1 MIAQFNMTIDD
12 FLSLSH
18 EQKAFLLMYKGD
30 LPDHADNIKYSYRLY
45 FYKKFYFEE
54 VIDRATDTIIE
65 TNAVQKFAHFKK
77 YLLAIR
83 AKN

>member
-12 FLSLSH
+12 FLSLSPD
-18 EQKAFLLMYKGD
+18 QKAFLLMYKGD
-30 LPDHADNIKYSYRLY
+30 LPDNADNIKHYYRLY

-54 VIDRATDTIIE
+54 VIDRATETVIE